1 MHYALFY
8 RFVKDSKTAKQP
20 FRSEH
25 LGYAWEASARGE
37 LILGGALAD
46 PEDEALLL
54 FTGDSPEVAENFARK
69 DPYVLNGVVT
79 QWQVRPWTTVV
90 GKTAAT
96 PVQPD

>member
-8 RFVKDSKTAKQP
+8 RFVKDSKTVKQP
-20 FRSEH
+20 FRSAH
-25 LGYAWEASARGE
+25 LRYAWEASARGE
-37 LILGGALAD
+37 LILGGVLSD

-54 FTGDSPEVAENFARK
+54 FTGDSPEIAENFASK
-69 DPYVLNGVVT
+69 DPYVLNGIVT